1 MLLPMALN
9 LKRPVN
15 AGIPIL
21 AGYTGWP
28 REVTAVTNL
37 ESSRD
42 VIIS

>member
-21 AGYTGWP
+21 AGYTERP